1 MHTLGD
7 AHLYLNHLDQARL
20 QLTRDAAP
28 AADDAHHARQ
38 DDIDDFDLGDF
49 ELVDYDAAPGHQGT
63 HRRLNA
69 SVWEPWRHDEC
80 LAERDHDRRRRAQRG
95 HRRRPDHAVAPLGG
109 PEYFKRTT
117 MGHPMVMGRRT
128 FDSMG
133 ALPGRRSIVVTRQ
146 PTGPRP
152 ASRSRTRSARRSRS
166 SADAEQVFVVG
177 GGEVYRQAMPYAA
190 RLLVTEVD
198 QSPDGSVT
206 FPQIDPADWT
216 ETARDEHPGFAWV
229 TYERRR

>member
-1 MHTLGD
+1 MTTAWPNVTMIAAVGRNGVIGD
-7 AHLYLNHLDQARL
+7 GLTMPWHLSE
-20 QLTRDAAP
+20 
-28 AADDAHHARQ
+28 
-38 DDIDDFDLGDF
+38 DLKF
-49 ELVDYDAAPGHQGT
+49 
-63 HRRLNA
+63 
-69 SVWEPWRHDEC
+69 
-80 LAERDHDRRRRAQRG
+80 
-95 HRRRPDHAVAPLGG
+95 
-109 PEYFKRTT
+109 FKRTT

-146 PTGPRP
+146 RDWAAPGVEV
-152 ASRSRTRSARRSRS
+152 AHSLADALALV
-166 SADAEQVFVVG
+166 ADAEQVFVVG
-177 GGEVYRQAMPYAA
+177 GGEVYRQAMAYAA

-206 FPQIDPADWT
+206 FPQIDPADWA